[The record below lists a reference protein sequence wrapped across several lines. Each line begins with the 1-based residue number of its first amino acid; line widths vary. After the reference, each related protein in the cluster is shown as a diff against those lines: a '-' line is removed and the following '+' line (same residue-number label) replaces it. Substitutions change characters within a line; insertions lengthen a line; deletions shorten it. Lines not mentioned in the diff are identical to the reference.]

1 MDYCLWVVCWVRRK
15 GTQWPTPPWSLGHR
29 ELVTCRTGSD
39 FLWYQTLTKPNT
51 DTQWEEGSHCSHT
64 HAKTWLGEFC
74 SCLVWVGWGGSVW
87 SQILTSNYALEK
99 SLNKNSLPPVFFC
112 LFVCLFF
119 GFLVL
124 LAEISGKSSW
134 HQSFQHFT
142 CNKATLMFDDYKN
155 CHRWE

>member
-64 HAKTWLGEFC
+64 HAKTWLGEFS
-74 SCLVWVGWGGSVW
+74 SCLVLFYFLGWGRGSVW

-112 LFVCLFF
+112 SFVCLFF
-119 GFLVL
+119 WCYLQKYHENTVDHSFGFFLFFWRII
-124 LAEISGKSSW
+124 ISTFY
-134 HQSFQHFT
+134 Q
-142 CNKATLMFDDYKN
+142 
-155 CHRWE
+155 